1 MFFKQIFDSVVCYR
15 ICIWFVRVNNVF
27 FLQTSDVD
35 IMEIAWG
42 VDIDPV
48 IAMISIAF
56 G

>member
-1 MFFKQIFDSVVCYR
+1 MTQWCVPGSASVFSGLMF
-15 ICIWFVRVNNVF
+15 F